1 MLYDFQNTPIKP
13 KVLLNLSKAALNYGV
28 TDLSEA
34 STADANTASYA
45 FFIYRL
51 LSIVMLTN
59 L

>member
-1 MLYDFQNTPIKP
+1 MLLILRIKP

>member
-1 MLYDFQNTPIKP
+1 MLLILGVKP
-13 KVLLNLSKAALNYGV
+13 KSLLNLSKAAINYGV
-28 TDLSEA
+28 TELSEA

-45 FFIYRL
+45 SIIYRL